1 MSDKKN
7 TKLYASPYNP
17 KFCIRSAPAA
27 DDSDNKQRKIAGTA
41 MLFGEKTVLFS
52 IGDVDYCEIID
63 AHALDGCDMSDCV
76 FTRNHQAD
84 KLLARTKNNT
94 LQLTITEHGLDFSAD
109 VADTQD
115 GRDTFELIQR
125 GDIEACSFFAEIEE
139 ASYNVETHTRTILKF
154 KRLND
159 VSAVTVPAYENTSI
173 DAEMRSAYGFE
184 EAETAAAKQKI
195 EEAKKKIL
203 LKF

>member
-1 MSDKKN
+1 MHNN

-17 KFCIRSAPAA
+17 KFCIRSEPSGAGENQQQEI
-27 DDSDNKQRKIAGTA
+27 SGTA
-41 MLFGEKTVLFS
+41 MLFNEKTVLFS
-52 IGDVDYCEIID
+52 IGDVEYCEIID

-76 FTRNHQAD
+76 LTRNHSTD

-94 LQLTITEHGLDFSAD
+94 LQLIVTEHGLDFKATI
-109 VADTQD
+109 ADTQD
-115 GRDTFELIQR
+115 GRDTFKLIER
-125 GDIEACSFFAEIEE
+125 GDLDACSFFAEIEE

-159 VSAVTVPAYENTSI
+159 VSAVTFPAYENTSVN
-173 DAEMRSAYGFE
+173 AEMRSAYGFE
-184 EAETAAAKQKI
+184 EAELAAAKDKL
-195 EEAKKKIL
+195 EAAKKKVL